1 VIEGSAAVILSMLMV
16 AAILLGWGGIWLI
29 VKGRDRKRA
38 ILMLVAAAVML
49 ANVLIWAWPLK

>member
-29 VKGRDRKRA
+29 VKGRDHKRA

-49 ANVLIWAWPLK
+49 ANVLIWAWPVK

>member
-29 VKGRDRKRA
+29 AKGRDRKRGL
-38 ILMLVAAAVML
+38 LMIVAAAVML
-49 ANVLIWAWPLK
+49 ANVLVWAWPMG

>member
-16 AAILLGWGGIWLI
+16 AAIALGWGGTWLI

-38 ILMLVAAAVML
+38 VLMLVAAAVML
-49 ANVLIWAWPLK
+49 ANVLIWAWPVK